1 MNIKTTKR
9 LVHEGDLAAEVAVE
23 LVEDQGTWAPYLSV
37 EDAIK
42 LDDVRD
48 ALRAGD
54 LGRASKLAD
63 SVYRLMPL
71 TASDIR

>member
-1 MNIKTTKR
+1 MNTKTFKR

-23 LVEDQGTWAPYLSV
+23 LVEEEGAWGPYLSV
-37 EDAIK
+37 TDASK

-63 SVYRLMPL
+63 HVYRLMPL
-71 TASDIR
+71 TATDAR

>member
-23 LVEDQGTWAPYLSV
+23 IVEGDGSWAPYLSV
-37 EDAIK
+37 EDASK

-54 LGRASKLAD
+54 LARASKLAD